1 MHDSLRFWAKTFSA
15 PAGGVAFKPVLHHL
29 LDVAAVAASYLHLQ
43 SARLAR
49 EAAMCGVS
57 AEEYVALVAFLSG
70 LHDLGKFTRN
80 FQAKVE
86 SLWPAALGSWPGLNA
101 VGLAHWRATG
111 LMLQLNPFR
120 SAMARLLPNIQ
131 SGEGALLAAIAGHHG
146 RPPPDCD
153 DADVAG
159 EALRKSHWLD
169 AACLGAAWF
178 AFEELRRL
186 TSAQPVAGLNAD
198 SAPELSWRLAG
209 LITLADWVGS
219 DADYFSP
226 LPLDTPLEIYWREAK
241 RTAQRALSAKG
252 LAPLKAASAPSL
264 GRIAPRAATSARPMQ
279 RLSEELTLG
288 TGPQLILIEDA
299 TGSGKT
305 EAALLLAA
313 RMIETGL
320 GEGVYFALPTM
331 ATANA
336 MHKRLVEMVPCL
348 FADDPEAR
356 PPSVILS
363 HGKAKIAETLARLTA
378 RPSGD
383 GEETTAASCNDWI
396 ADDRRRAFFAD
407 VGAGTIDQA
416 FLAVLPKKY
425 LTLRQYALAGRI
437 LIVDEAHCFDAYMKE
452 ELGTLLRLHA
462 MNGGSA
468 IVLSA
473 TLALSIRRQITRSYY
488 AGLGLGRLEVRKGA
502 ARCASMAYPLL
513 THLTRE
519 GFAEHARQLDPKL
532 SRKVRVER
540 LNSREASLRAASAAA
555 DSDASVLIICN
566 AVDEAIALHE
576 KLTARRPK
584 ETTHLFHA
592 RFAQGDRIAIED
604 AVLWRFGRDATRA
617 QRAGHILVATQVVE
631 QSLDLDFDLIV
642 SDLAPIDLLIQR
654 AGRLWRHMDL
664 RPAADRAIAEP
675 KLLVVSPDPDAIASA
690 DWLATCLGR
699 AAYVY
704 QNAGVM
710 WRTARTIFSGRVLA
724 TPEILRPMIE
734 AVYGE
739 NAEAV
744 PACLRAAETKGEGQE
759 GKAKA
764 IGAFNV
770 IDLGGG
776 YGQLPSDLR
785 ADEDIGT
792 RLGEPTLTIRM
803 ARRENGGL
811 VPWFR
816 AGGAAPFDWALSELR
831 IRKAL
836 WGGAKAPPEDAPL
849 LERATK
855 EWTEWD
861 RSIVLAEVGVDGRVR
876 VQNGDFHY
884 SSIVGLRRI
893 ASQGVELSGR
903 SGSP

>member
-1 MHDSLRFWAKTFSA
+1 MHDSLRFWAKTFPA

-43 SARLAR
+43 RARLAR
-49 EAAMCGVS
+49 EATLCGVP
-57 AEEYVALVAFLSG
+57 AEEYVAFAAFLSG

-86 SLWPAALGSWPGLNA
+86 SLWPAALGTWPGVNA
-101 VGLAHWRATG
+101 VGLPHWRATG
-111 LMLQLNPFR
+111 LMLQVDPFR
-120 SAMARLLPNIQ
+120 SAMATLLPNIQ
-131 SGEGALLAAIAGHHG
+131 TGEVALLAAIAGHHG
-146 RPPPDCD
+146 RPPPDYD
-153 DADVAG
+153 NVDAAS
-159 EALRKSHWLD
+159 EALRKSRWLD
-169 AACLGAAWF
+169 DVCLGAAWF
-178 AFEELRRL
+178 AFEKLRRL
-186 TSAQPVAGLNAD
+186 TEVRPVTALNAD
-198 SAPELSWRLAG
+198 TAPELSWRLAG

-219 DADYFSP
+219 DADYFPPFS
-226 LPLDTPLEIYWREAK
+226 LDTPLVDYWREAQQ
-241 RTAQRALSAKG
+241 TARRALGAKG
-252 LAPLKAASAPSL
+252 LAPLKVALAPTL
-264 GRIAPRAATSARPMQ
+264 DGIAPRAAASPRPMQ
-279 RLSEELTLG
+279 RLSENLTLG
-288 TGPQLILIEDA
+288 RGPQLVLIEDA

-313 RMIETGL
+313 RMIKAGL

-336 MHKRLVEMVPCL
+336 MHKRLGGIAPCL

-363 HGKAKIAETLARLTA
+363 HGKAEIAEKLARLTA

-452 ELGTLLRLHA
+452 ELGALLRLHA

-473 TLALSIRRQITRSYY
+473 TLALGIRRQIARSYY
-488 AGLGLGRLEVRKGA
+488 EGLGLGSLEVRKGL

-513 THLTRE
+513 THLSRE
-519 GFAEHARQLDPKL
+519 DFVEHARQLDPKL
-532 SRKVRVER
+532 SRKVRIGR
-540 LNSREASLRAASAAA
+540 LDSREASLRAAGAAA

-576 KLTARRPK
+576 KLTTRRPK

-592 RFAQGDRIAIED
+592 RFAHGDRIAIEE
-604 AVLWRFGRDATRA
+604 AVLWRFGRDATRT

-631 QSLDLDFDLIV
+631 QSLDLDFDLVV

-654 AGRLWRHMDL
+654 AGRLWRHMDM
-664 RPAADRAIAEP
+664 RPARDRAIAEP
-675 KLLVVSPDPDAIASA
+675 KLLVVSPDPNSVAST
-690 DWLATCLGR
+690 DWLATCLGQ

-710 WRTARTIFSGRVLA
+710 WRTARTIFPSRVLA
-724 TPEILRPMIE
+724 TPENLRPMIE

-739 NAEAV
+739 NAEEV
-744 PACLRAAETKGEGQE
+744 PACLKAAEIRGEGQD

-770 IDLGGG
+770 IDLSGG

-803 ARRENGGL
+803 ARREEGGL

-855 EWTEWD
+855 EWTEWE
-861 RSIVLAEVGVDGRVR
+861 RRIVLAEVGVDGHMR

-893 ASQGVELSGR
+893 ASQSVG
-903 SGSP
+903 

>member
-1 MHDSLRFWAKTFSA
+1 MHDSLRFWAKTFPASA
-15 PAGGVAFKPVLHHL
+15 GRVAFKPVLHHL

-49 EAAMCGVS
+49 EAALRGVS
-57 AEEYVALVAFLSG
+57 AEEYLALVAFLSG

-86 SLWPAALGSWPGLNA
+86 SLWPPALGTWPGSNA
-101 VGLAHWRATG
+101 VGLPHWRATG
-111 LMLQLNPFR
+111 LMLQLDPFR
-120 SAMARLLPNIQ
+120 APLASLLPNLQ
-131 SGEGALLAAIAGHHG
+131 MGEAALLAAIAGHHG

-153 DADVAG
+153 NADAAG
-159 EALRKSHWLD
+159 EALRKARWLD
-169 AACLGAAWF
+169 SACIEAACF

-186 TSAQPVAGLNAD
+186 TTVRPVAALSAD

-226 LPLDTPLEIYWREAK
+226 LPLETPLENYWREAK

-252 LAPLKAASAPSL
+252 LAPLKGASAPSL
-264 GRIAPRAATSARPMQ
+264 GRIAPRAATSPRPMQ
-279 RLSEELTLG
+279 RLSEKLTLG

-336 MHKRLVEMVPCL
+336 MHKRLGEIAPSL

-363 HGKAKIAETLARLTA
+363 HGKAEIAETLARLRA

-452 ELGTLLRLHA
+452 ELGALLRLHA

-473 TLALSIRRQITRSYY
+473 TLALGIRRQIARSYY
-488 AGLGLGRLEVRKGA
+488 EGIGLGRLEVRKEV

-513 THLTRE
+513 THLARE
-519 GFAEHARQLDPKL
+519 DFAEHARQLDPKL
-532 SRKVRVER
+532 SRKVPIGR

-576 KLTARRPK
+576 KLTAQRPK
-584 ETTHLFHA
+584 DTTHLFHA
-592 RFAQGDRIAIED
+592 RFAQGDRIAVEE
-604 AVLWRFGRDATRA
+604 AVLWQFGRDATRA

-654 AGRLWRHMDL
+654 AGRLWRHMDI

-675 KLLVVSPDPDAIASA
+675 KLLVVSPDPDSVASA
-690 DWLATCLGR
+690 DWLATCLGE

-710 WRTARTIFSGRVLA
+710 WRTARTIFSMGTLA
-724 TPEILRPMIE
+724 TPDNLRPMIE

-739 NAEAV
+739 AVEAV
-744 PACLRAAETKGEGQE
+744 PVGLKAAEIRGEGQE

-770 IDLGGG
+770 IDLGSG

-792 RLGEPTLTIRM
+792 RLGEPTVTIRL
-803 ARRENGGL
+803 ARRENGDL
-811 VPWFR
+811 VPWFG
-816 AGGAAPFDWALSELR
+816 AGGATRFDWALSELR
-831 IRKAL
+831 VRKAL
-836 WGGAKAPPEDAPL
+836 WRDAKAPPEDAPL
-849 LERATK
+849 LERMTRD
-855 EWTEWD
+855 WTEWE
-861 RSIVLAEVGVDGRVR
+861 RSIVLVEIGVDGRIR

-884 SSIVGLRRI
+884 SPIVGLRRI
-893 ASQGVELSGR
+893 ASKALG
-903 SGSP
+903 